1 MLRGYW
7 GTILAVV
14 GLALFGV
21 GSTVTYQLYDSSEQ
35 RHGSYDYQPASKPGL
50 EYDVRGKPVAQSYQ
64 PNCENPQSNENSDLC
79 AQWAAVD
86 QVTESN
92 RMASLN
98 LRFAIVS
105 LWATIIGTALLLW
118 TLIETRK
125 TSRSELRAY
134 LFPDACNVLVG
145 VKVYNKGQAIS
156 FIAIKNSGS
165 TPAHK
170 VRHWS
175 EIKIAAATNEG
186 EMISPKSL
194 DGSHQST
201 IPPGGA
207 ITANR
212 LTKAKVTRA
221 EMAAIKNGSFFVFVY
236 GAIEY
241 LDVFDRPHRTDYR
254 LHYSGLWPPPEG
266 ATISF
271 CSDGNDA
278 T

>member
-7 GTILAVV
+7 RAILAVV
-14 GLALFGV
+14 GLALFGA
-21 GSTVTYQLYDSSEQ
+21 GSAVTYQLYDSSEQ
-35 RHGSYDYQPASKPGL
+35 RHASYNYQPAGHPSL
-50 EYDVRGKPVAQSYQ
+50 QVDVRGQAIAKSYQ
-64 PNCENPQSNENSDLC
+64 PNCKNPQSGENSDLC

-98 LRFAIVS
+98 LRFAIAS

-118 TLIETRK
+118 TLIETRR
-125 TSRSELRAY
+125 TARSELRAY
-134 LFPDACNVLVG
+134 LFPDACNVIVG
-145 VKVYNKGQAIS
+145 VKVFNKGQAIS
-156 FIAIKNSGS
+156 FVAIKNSGS

-175 EIKIAAATNEG
+175 EIKIAAAINES

-194 DGSHQST
+194 EGSHQST

-221 EMAAIKNGSFFVFVY
+221 EIAAIKNGSFFVFVY

-254 LHYSGLWPPPEG
+254 LHYSGLWPPPENI
-266 ATISF
+266 TISF
-271 CSDGNDA
+271 CSDGNHA